1 MQLNSLKYDRF
12 LDLRGLECPLPV
24 VKAREE
30 IGEMDVGG
38 ILKVYATDHGSLKN
52 FQGWAQAAK
61 NIVLI
66 AQGVDSNDGIVFYT
80 HYILKIQQ
88 PSNSLPRK

>member
-1 MQLNSLKYDRF
+1 MMQLNSLRYDRF

-30 IGEMDVGG
+30 INDMRVGE
-38 ILKVYATDHGSLKN
+38 ILKVFATDSGSLRN

-61 NIVLI
+61 NIILV
-66 AQGVDSNDGIVFYT
+66 AQGVDSSPSIMFFT
-80 HYILKIQQ
+80 HYI
-88 PSNSLPRK
+88 RKTQ

>member
-1 MQLNSLKYDRF
+1 MQLNSLKYNRF

-30 IGEMDVGG
+30 IAQMAIGE
-38 ILKVYATDHGSLKN
+38 ILKVYATDRGSLKN
-52 FQGWAQAAK
+52 FQGWAAAAK

-66 AQGVDSNDGIVFYT
+66 AQGVDSSDSIMFFT
-80 HYILKIQQ
+80 HYIRKI
-88 PSNSLPRK
+88 L

>member
-1 MQLNSLKYDRF
+1 M
-12 LDLRGLECPLPV
+12 PV

-30 IGEMDVGG
+30 IAEMALGE

-61 NIVLI
+61 NIVLV
-66 AQGVDSNDGIVFYT
+66 AQGVDSNDSIMFYT
-80 HYILKIQQ
+80 HYIRKIQ
-88 PSNSLPRK
+88 